1 MVKLKKQKVR
11 LRKKKVISSFSK
23 KPDIDIKKTFKFLLA
38 VFIVTSIGLGFVK
51 LKYML
56 TDSGSFVI
64 KGIEV
69 RLHDEYDTV
78 RNVPIDDISKDVVGT
93 NIFFTDLNALKE
105 KIESAHPE
113 FKDVLIRRLLPNKLI
128 VNAVERKRV
137 AQIQSDRYYFVDEE
151 GVLLPDVKNFPEED
165 FPIITGLGINLAKLT
180 SSKFSDFERENLNKT
195 LGLLR
200 EIKSNERLSQYK
212 VRIIDITD
220 PGNVS
225 FLFESFNVEIKIGN
239 TDFSNR
245 LLILS
250 TLLDQIE
257 SDISSFKYIDLRFE
271 DPILGPR

>member
-11 LRKKKVISSFSK
+11 LRKKKTMPLSSK
-23 KPDIDIKKTFKFLLA
+23 KPDIDVKKILKFLLA
-38 VFIVTSIGLGFVK
+38 VFIVASVGLGFVR

-56 TDSGSFVI
+56 TDSGSFIV
-64 KGIEV
+64 KGIDV

-78 RNVPIDDISKDVVGT
+78 RNVPIDDISQEVMGT

-113 FKDVLIRRLLPNKLI
+113 FKDILIRRLLPNKLI

-151 GVLLPDVKNFPEED
+151 GILLPNVKNFPETD
-165 FPIITGLGINLAKLT
+165 FPIITGLGINLAKLP
-180 SSKFSDFERENLNKT
+180 SSKFSDFERENLNKA
-195 LGLLR
+195 LGLLK

-212 VRIIDITD
+212 IKIIDITD
-220 PGNVS
+220 PGNIS
-225 FLFESFNVEIKIGN
+225 FLLEAFNVEIKIGN
-239 TDFSNR
+239 TDFHNR

-250 TLLDQIE
+250 TLFDQIE
-257 SDISSFKYIDLRFE
+257 SDMSKFKYIDLRFE

>member
-1 MVKLKKQKVR
+1 MPL
-11 LRKKKVISSFSK
+11 SSK
-23 KPDIDIKKTFKFLLA
+23 KPDIDVKKILKFLLA
-38 VFIVTSIGLGFVK
+38 VFIVASVGLGFVR

-56 TDSGSFVI
+56 TDSGSFIV
-64 KGIEV
+64 KGIDV

-78 RNVPIDDISKDVVGT
+78 RNVPIDDISQEVMGT

-113 FKDVLIRRLLPNKLI
+113 FKDILIRRLLPNKLI

-151 GVLLPDVKNFPEED
+151 GILLPNVKNFPETD

-180 SSKFSDFERENLNKT
+180 SSKFSDFERENLNKA
-195 LGLLR
+195 LGLLK

-212 VRIIDITD
+212 IKIIDITD
-220 PGNVS
+220 PGNIS
-225 FLFESFNVEIKIGN
+225 FLLEAFNVEIKIGN
-239 TDFSNR
+239 TDFHNR

-250 TLLDQIE
+250 TLFDQIE
-257 SDISSFKYIDLRFE
+257 SDMSNFKYIDLRFE